1 MDKAIKLL
9 REQMIICSRL
19 NELFNELNNALKE
32 SRSGSDVTS
41 SVQSIE
47 PLMKNL
53 SDNDNKIQEFLKSIE
68 VPNLKALIEAQ
79 PDGTERNVANSL
91 LNKVWNLQKRLRHQI
106 TNVARLLV
114 NSKSF
119 IDYNINVMTQ
129 TVASNTYGPMG
140 SNNNLRNVQ
149 KRRMFDA
156 NV

>member
-19 NELFNELNNALKE
+19 NELFTGLNNALKE